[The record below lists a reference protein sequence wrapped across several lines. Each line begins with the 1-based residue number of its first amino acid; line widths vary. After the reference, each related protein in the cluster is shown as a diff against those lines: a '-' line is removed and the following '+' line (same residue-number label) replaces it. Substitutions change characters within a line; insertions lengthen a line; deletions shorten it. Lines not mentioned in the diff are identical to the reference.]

1 MKNLFK
7 TLMIIAIVAMIAFS
21 ATSCVTAT
29 TIGGAAGAHGFFSGG
44 GAQSAV
50 IEGYTEI
57 ASYSVI
63 LGLFDSGYDD
73 YAKKVKDAV
82 ASGKKVV
89 NVRTW
94 YFGFLEK
101 FTAYAK

>member
-29 TIGGAAGAHGFFSGG
+29 TIGGAGNGHGLLAGG
-44 GAQSAV
+44 GAAKATT
-50 IEGYTEI
+50 EGYTEI
-57 ASYSVI
+57 ASYTS
-63 LGLFDSGYDD
+63 LFYLFDSGYAD
-73 YAKKVKDAV
+73 YAKKVKDAE
-82 ASGKKVV
+82 AAGKKVV
-89 NVRTW
+89 SVQK
-94 YFGFLEK
+94 FIFIGFS